1 MFKKRIR
8 ENKTNYINNIIKEV
22 SKKNLLR
29 RYFWLI
35 IGCFIASFGFNIF
48 FLQYD
53 LVCTGISGL
62 SVVLQ
67 NYFEPSKL
75 ILIVNIFLLILSYL
89 LLGKEKTKNSII
101 GSLIL
106 PIFVA
111 LTEKL
116 VPYFNLEGL
125 ELTVIAIIGAVLSG
139 FGYGIIFKNG
149 FTTGGTDILNQIVSK
164 YTKMSIGNS
173 MIVVDGLVVL
183 SAKIVFGW
191 ETVLYGFIILY
202 IISTITDK
210 VILGISQSKAFY
222 IVTDKEEEVKT
233 FLLSINNAGLTIIN
247 TKGGLSNDKHQML
260 LAVVPSR
267 NYFLVK
273 EGLKT
278 IDKDVFFLV
287 CDAYEV
293 IKKEGEKNA

>member
-1 MFKKRIR
+1 MLKKRMR
-8 ENKTNYINNIIKEV
+8 ENKINNIIKEV
-22 SKKNLLR
+22 SRKNLLK
-29 RYFWLI
+29 RYFWLL
-35 IGCFIASFGFNIF
+35 IGCFIAAFGFNVF
-48 FLQYD
+48 FLQHD

-75 ILIVNIFLLILSYL
+75 ILILNIVLLIVSFI
-89 LLGKEKTKNSII
+89 LLGLEKTKNSII
-101 GSLIL
+101 GSLL
-106 PIFVA
+106 FPIFVS
-111 LTEKL
+111 LTDYL
-116 VPYFNLEGL
+116 VPYFNLQGL
-125 ELTVIAIIGAVLSG
+125 ELTVIAIVGAVLLG

-164 YTKMSIGNS
+164 YTKMSIGSS
-173 MIVVDGLVVL
+173 MILVDGLVIL
-183 SAKIVFGW
+183 SAKFVFGW

-202 IISTITDK
+202 IISTLTDK

-247 TKGGLSNDKHQML
+247 TKGGFSNDKHQML

-293 IKKEGEKNA
+293 IKKDGEKNV